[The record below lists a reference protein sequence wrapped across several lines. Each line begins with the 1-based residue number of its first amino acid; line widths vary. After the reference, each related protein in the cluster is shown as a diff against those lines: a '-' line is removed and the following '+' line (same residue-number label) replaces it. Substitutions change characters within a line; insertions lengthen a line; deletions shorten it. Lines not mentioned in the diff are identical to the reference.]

1 MIYYLNNLSYLGLFL
16 YTDLFKIG
24 NIRFFL
30 KQGKIS
36 QILKRQSD
44 QIFELNHLLYDYRNI
59 HLQTKE
65 LLDIFYFK
73 FKYNKELRRTVVRRN
88 I

>member
-1 MIYYLNNLSYLGLFL
+1 L

-36 QILKRQSD
+36 QILKRPPD
-44 QIFELNHLLYDYRNI
+44 KIFKFNHLLYAYRNI
-59 HLQTKE
+59 RLQTKE